1 MTYSY
6 TYSRYT
12 HTYTHTRW
20 QCCCG
25 SWWCM
30 ILQQSCLT
38 RYIIVSFACCSWCF
52 IFLSFLYEFKQTT
65 SRKTWPRLKRLWI
78 VARSRTPSL
87 LMLLHSSA
95 PHKHPPSTNK
105 SEYTNSH
112 TSDTRLRIHHHRYN
126 NHHRHTFGFVMLLR
140 LLTFTSNDDVFAG
153 MCISHRR

>member
-12 HTYTHTRW
+12 HTYTHSLTMLLWVVVVHDIATKLFNSLHYRL
-20 QCCCG
+20 
-25 SWWCM
+25 
-30 ILQQSCLT
+30 ICL
-38 RYIIVSFACCSWCF
+38 CSWCF

-78 VARSRTPSL
+78 FARSPSL

-95 PHKHPPSTNK
+95 PHKHHPSTNK

>member
-38 RYIIVSFACCSWCF
+38 RYIIVSFACCRWCF

-65 SRKTWPRLKRLWI
+65 SWKTWPRLKRLWI
-78 VARSRTPSL
+78 VARSPSL

-112 TSDTRLRIHHHRYN
+112 TSDTRLRIHHHRCN